1 MNILEFKSLTKS
13 KRGRPEA
20 KRCVNVDGTMCDSV
34 TERDFY
40 NMLKSMGID
49 FRFQHEIMLVGPARH
64 REHKS
69 KKNPLP
75 LFADRGAEAVTM
87 KVDFMFLHEGI
98 TYYLDT
104 KGSKKHVKEVSK
116 LKYDMLKHKLDGEGL
131 ADVSRVLFISRK
143 EVDELCQY
151 AQFDRVNFWNKFK
164 TIKERI

>member
-1 MNILEFKSLTKS
+1 MNILEFKNLSKN

-20 KRCVNVDGTMCDSV
+20 KRCLNVDGTMCDSV

-40 NMLKSMGID
+40 NMLKSMGLD
-49 FRFQHEIMLVGPARH
+49 FQFQHEIMLIGPTRP
-64 REHKS
+64 REPKT
-69 KKNPLP
+69 KKNPVP
-75 LFADRGAEAVTM
+75 LFVDRCAEAVTM
-87 KVDFMFLHEGI
+87 KVDFVLAHDGI

-104 KGSKKHVKEVSK
+104 KGSKKHVKEASK
-116 LKYDMLKHKLDGEGL
+116 MRYDMLKHKLDGEGL

-151 AQFDRVNFWNKFK
+151 AQFDRTNFWNKFK